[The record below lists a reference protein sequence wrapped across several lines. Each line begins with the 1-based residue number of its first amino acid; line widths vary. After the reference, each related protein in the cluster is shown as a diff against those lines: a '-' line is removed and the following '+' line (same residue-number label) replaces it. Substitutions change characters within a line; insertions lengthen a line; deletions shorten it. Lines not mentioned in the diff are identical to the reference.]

1 MDINNKMKG
10 VVYQVDENK
19 YKQLIS
25 QGVDSNKAI
34 QMAIQTVIIFKED
47 PQTHEVINF
56 DSYSTNAKETK
67 LKEISMKARRQ
78 GIDSEVASYF
88 SSDPQAIDSLD
99 RAVNHKEYIT
109 VDQRKKEIDKAINK
123 ATNNKTKKV
132 AVTTLTA
139 AAVVALAACGAHKNA
154 SEEEVVNTE
163 VETITD
169 DLDNQGYGFYRF
181 DLSNMEDMTEYQ
193 NHTEILNAKEVEA
206 KYGIQNVS
214 QKDRALLRLNIL
226 ENFNGQLTAVDGK
239 TELPY
244 GLTIEQLIGIDAY
257 ANSNIYEAEDYVKN
271 FGLYDFGNVVDDF
284 QQATLNAGA
293 CLANPNVDGTALADI
308 FLDEAVKE
316 NYLKQLDYLKQ
327 ILNAKTDK
335 EQKQYVNEYV
345 KFLKDCSIDQTSDE
359 YLDYDQHPGMAFVT
373 TSVVNAINYHNI
385 VLDKAVVSDIIII
398 GTDDVNGQ
406 SKINSICS
414 DAQSKIDAAINL
426 VNSLE
431 IYIPMNYNT
440 MIDNEKEMELAAVEG
455 REPRLK
461 MLYQTELDTLIREV
475 LCDQQQINELTNKT
489 LEKEGKLVTIEDQKA
504 ILANAV
510 NIQRQ
515 LLNAGGGYYRDAK
528 TAWLASQLLKP
539 GDTVEITETGVA
551 IDEDELEAVA
561 PEQAQAARDSLGLID
576 GRDQAAVS
584 QEIQNQQNAQ
594 SQIDSKKYTDALNWS
609 IEHGFSKEIP
619 SEYKDLDQAA
629 LDALQQTIDAK
640 DKTSEEK
647 KYSGGE
653 VTITVDPN
661 IDISNISTDP
671 NSTSQTQSNAQGSI
685 WTNEQLDNFISG
697 MTEEEFN
704 KEFGEGSSNNNASGT
719 QNSGAENQNN
729 GEESQSKETGQQ
741 SSEEGQSKETGQQ
754 SGEEGQSKENGQQ
767 SGEEGQSKENGQQ
780 SSEEGQGKETGQ
792 QFGGEVTILSEK
804 EIDDFISSMTEEEFE
819 EWFNSS
825 STEMGSETLEDESA
839 KTR

>member
-25 QGVDSNKAI
+25 NGVDSNKAI
-34 QMAIQTVIIFKED
+34 QMAIQTAIIFKED
-47 PQTHEVINF
+47 SQTHEVINF

-67 LKEISMKARRQ
+67 LKEISMKARSQ
-78 GIDSEVASYF
+78 GIDSEVTSYF
-88 SSDPQAIDSLD
+88 SSDPRAIDSLD

-109 VDQRKKEIDKAINK
+109 VDQREKEIDKTINK
-123 ATNNKTKKV
+123 VTNNKTKKA
-132 AVTTLTA
+132 AVTVLTTA
-139 AAVVALAACGAHKNA
+139 AIAALAACGAHKDA
-154 SEEEVVNTE
+154 SEEKVVNTE
-163 VETITD
+163 VETNTD
-169 DLDNQGYGFYRF
+169 DYQGYGFYRF

-271 FGLYDFGNVVDDF
+271 FGLYNFGNVIDDF

-293 CLANPNVDGTALADI
+293 CLANPSVDGTALADI

-335 EQKQYVNEYV
+335 EQKKYVNEYV
-345 KFLKDCSIDQTSDE
+345 EFLKDCSIDQTSDE

-414 DAQSKIDAAINL
+414 DAQSKIDAAIDL

-431 IYIPMNYNT
+431 VYMPMNYNT
-440 MIDNEKEMELAAVEG
+440 MIDNEKEMELAEIEG

-461 MLYQTELDTLIREV
+461 VLYQAELDTLIREV

-515 LLNAGGGYYRDAK
+515 LLNAGGGYYKDAK

-551 IDEDELEAVA
+551 IDEAELEAVA
-561 PEQAQAARDSLGLID
+561 PDQAQAARDSLGLID
-576 GRDQAAVS
+576 GRDQAAAN
-584 QEIQNQQNAQ
+584 QEIANQQNAQ
-594 SQIDSKKYTDALNWS
+594 SQQDYEKYMEALKWS
-609 IEHGFSKEIP
+609 TEHGFDKEIP
-619 SEYKDLDQAA
+619 GEYKDLDQAA

-640 DKTSEEK
+640 DKTSEEN

-653 VTITVDPN
+653 ITITVDPS

-671 NSTSQTQSNAQGSI
+671 NPTSQTQSNTQASV
-685 WTNEQLDNFISG
+685 WSNEQLDNFISG

-704 KEFGEGSSNNNASGT
+704 KEFGEGSSDSKNNEGNI
-719 QNSGAENQNN
+719 QNN
-729 GEESQSKETGQQ
+729 GGDIQDNAGNAQNNAGDIQDNAGNAQNNAGDIQDNAGNAQDNGDSKDD
-741 SSEEGQSKETGQQ
+741 
-754 SGEEGQSKENGQQ
+754 
-767 SGEEGQSKENGQQ
+767 
-780 SSEEGQGKETGQ
+780 GQ
-792 QFGGEVTILSEK
+792 QFGGEIHIVSEE
-804 EIDDFISSMTEEEFE
+804 EIDNFISSMTDAEFE
-819 EWFNSS
+819 AWFNSD
-825 STEMGSETLEDESA
+825 STEMGSQTFEVEGDSA